1 MISYVC
7 DCLSRHCL
15 LLHRT
20 LSDVARAEA
29 EERVTQLRTEAEQLR
44 SSLRKHKRHEKQL
57 LEESASLQ
65 DKLETL
71 TQDNLHLNQ
80 KLADKVCASFTNV
93 RQVALLLFLFVVA
106 AAVCLTVSEYAERNV
121 RKVCDSTRFFFLVLC
136 IF

>member
-1 MISYVC
+1 MTA
-7 DCLSRHCL
+7 DDKLHLRLFARHCSP
-15 LLHRT
+15 LHRT

-80 KLADKVCASFTNV
+80 KLTDKVCAIFTNV
-93 RQVALLLFLFVVA
+93 RQVALLLCFVVA
-106 AAVCLTVSEYAERNV
+106 AESL
-121 RKVCDSTRFFFLVLC
+121 L
-136 IF
+136 

>member
-1 MISYVC
+1 MDKICAVIVAADDNYIY
-7 DCLSRHCL
+7 DCLSRHCSP
-15 LLHRT
+15 LHRT

-93 RQVALLLFLFVVA
+93 RQVALLLFFVW
-106 AAVCLTVSEYAERNV
+106 
-121 RKVCDSTRFFFLVLC
+121 
-136 IF
+136 